1 MRDIVVLVFAYLLGA
16 IPFSNLFARRLRGI
30 DLRDEGTGTVSGTGL
45 YRVAGF
51 GPLALAGVL
60 DVAKGA
66 LAVLVAGPGRP
77 VLAALAG
84 GMAVIGHNWSL
95 FLRGAG
101 GRGLSPSMGTL
112 LVQAWFG
119 VVVILA
125 GLAAGRAREQS
136 GLGSFVALLVVVPS
150 LAVTGG
156 RYDALAGACAVT
168 PVLAKRVT
176 GNEPTSDWSVRVH
189 RLVYD
194 NDGPSVA

>member
-16 IPFSNLFARRLRGI
+16 VPFSNLFARRLRGV
-30 DLRDEGTGTVSGTGL
+30 DLRDTGSGTVSGTGL

-51 GPLALAGVL
+51 GPLAVAGVL

-66 LAVLVAGPGRP
+66 VAVLVAGPGRP
-77 VLAALAG
+77 ALAALAG

-101 GRGLSPSMGTL
+101 GRGLAPSMGTL
-112 LVQAWFG
+112 LVQAWVG

-136 GLGSFVALLVVVPS
+136 GLGSFVALLLVVPS

-168 PVLAKRVT
+168 PVLVKRVT